1 MKFPLILSCGHSA
14 ATMCNC
20 WREVSKNYDQD
31 SPVTKALEQYQGA
44 WRQTLEGYGCHLPSG
59 RHHGPCPVCGGKDR
73 FRFDDKDGRGT
84 WFCSQCEPQSGGGL
98 LLLSRFLG
106 KPVIDVAK
114 ELIGDTSTRS
124 VAPKRFIP
132 INDDEARKAAHAAAK
147 KAAKMLVDSAVMANH
162 EYMDKK
168 GLSGEWLTN
177 SQPMYSAK
185 NDAIIKSGELLLVP
199 AYKSGELVN
208 VQKITNDGIKRP
220 ITGGDMQGVYHKFD
234 GKQNA
239 IGICEGF
246 ATGVTVSRMTGYTV
260 YCAFNT
266 GNLAEVGRYVREQN
280 PSARIVFFADNDDNQ
295 AGISAAES
303 AAIPVSGLIALPPEL
318 GDWDDYRQKHG
329 DEACKNTMREAI
341 QADMNRNKT
350 QTTIETSQAAVKQI
364 EVQHETVKKED
375 QQSTPEVFPPAGER
389 NGNRGSDTKNGIEAE
404 LYKESIGNDDYA
416 AYGVKPATTGFF
428 ASMSNQPAH
437 QPHSASV
444 EHRPVKTNSKLPE
457 GITFDGLDIENPP
470 GLAGEIVNYIRGGAS
485 RLLTGGAY
493 AAFALQCMGMAGAG
507 LTGFKNTKLALVTLV
522 LGMTA
527 SGKEHPQRVIKEL
540 LSANDITVYGDIRS
554 DKDVI
559 RSAVFDSG
567 RCFYVVDE
575 AQKILTTDKQ
585 NKHMTNTVN
594 VLMELSTTSLYQL
607 SNLHQKE
614 FLSQVETEK
623 TRIEKQIDAKK
634 NDIENK
640 GVLDSAT
647 VKKLELDITN
657 LESRLE
663 DIEAQ
668 MLVIQKGVRN
678 PALHLL
684 ASSTPQKLASI
695 VEEDNIE
702 SGFLG
707 RSLIFDCGVERG
719 ELLIDFDFD
728 NDSPSQKKLDAQFE
742 WLKVQIGLI
751 VQLAQDASKHGID
764 EAFTGKEFRYRP
776 TPEAVADLK
785 AIAKH
790 YDQHALRNHP
800 RVGGIY
806 SRFIER
812 ILSLSS
818 IMALGNIV
826 NGEAVIESSYV
837 RYALLL
843 AETSIEHLISN
854 LRINEGATQDTME
867 ARLEAVKEA
876 ILKRLKVDAKD
887 AQKGWRY
894 KSDIKNQL
902 KRRKF
907 YQDIQKKCDEVNQDA
922 FENAIIS
929 MAEIEHSPDRKQVR
943 LRR

>member
-98 LLLSRFLG
+98 LLLSRYLG
-106 KPVIDVAK
+106 KPVMDVAK

-124 VAPKRFIP
+124 IAPKRFIP

-147 KAAKMLVDSAVMANH
+147 KAAKMLVDSAVMASH

-168 GLSGEWLTN
+168 GLSGQWLTN
-177 SQPMYSAK
+177 SQSMYSAK
-185 NDAIIKSGELLLVP
+185 NNEVIDVGDLLLVP
-199 AYKSGELVN
+199 AYKNGELVN
-208 VQKITNDGIKRP
+208 VQKITCDGIKRP
-220 ITGGDMQGVYHKFD
+220 ITGGDMQGVYHKLD

-266 GNLAEVGRYVREQN
+266 GNLAEVGRYVREQH
-280 PSARIVFFADNDDNQ
+280 PTARIVFFADHDENQ

-303 AAIPVSGLIALPPEL
+303 AAIPVGGLIALPPEL

-329 DEACKNTMREAI
+329 DEACKNAMRAAI
-341 QADMNRNKT
+341 QADMNRSKT
-350 QTTIETSQAAVKQI
+350 QAITETSQATIKQI
-364 EVQHETVKKED
+364 EVQHEAAKKED
-375 QQSTPEVFPPAGER
+375 QQQTPEVLPPAGE
-389 NGNRGSDTKNGIEAE
+389 I
-404 LYKESIGNDDYA
+404 
-416 AYGVKPATTGFF
+416 KPAATGFF
-428 ASMSNQPAH
+428 ASMSNQSVNQSH
-437 QPHSASV
+437 GASV

-457 GITFDGLDIENPP
+457 GVTFDGRDIENPP

-559 RSAVFDSG
+559 RAAIFDSG

-585 NKHMTNTVN
+585 NKHMANTVN
-594 VLMELSTTSLYQL
+594 TLMELSTTSLYQL

-614 FLSQVETEK
+614 FMSQVETEK

-668 MLVIQKGVRN
+668 MIVIQKGVRN

-684 ASSTPQKLASI
+684 ASSTPQKLAAI

-728 NDSPSQKKLDAQFE
+728 NDSPSQKKLDTQFE

-785 AIAKH
+785 SIAKH

-806 SRFIER
+806 SRFIVR
-812 ILSLSS
+812 ILSLCS
-818 IMALGNIV
+818 IMDLGNIID
-826 NGEAVIESSYV
+826 GCAVIESSYV

-843 AETSIEHLISN
+843 AETSIEHLMSN

-867 ARLEAVKEA
+867 ARLEAGKEA
-876 ILKRLKVDAKD
+876 ILKRLKVDDKD

-907 YQDIQKKCDEVNQDA
+907 YQEIQKKCDEVNQDA

-929 MAEIEHSPDRKQVR
+929 MAEIEHSQDRKQVR

>member
-106 KPVIDVAK
+106 KPVMDVAK

-124 VAPKRFIP
+124 IAPKRFIP

-147 KAAKMLVDSAVMANH
+147 KAAKMLVDSSTMASH

-168 GLSGEWLTN
+168 GLTGQWLTN

-185 NDAIIKSGELLLVP
+185 NDAIIKAGDLLLVP
-199 AYKSGELVN
+199 AYKDDELAN
-208 VQKITNDGIKRP
+208 VQKITRDGIKRP
-220 ITGGDMQGVYHKFD
+220 ITGGDMQGVYHKLD

-246 ATGVTVSRMTGYTV
+246 ATGVTVSRITGYTV

-266 GNLAEVGRYVREQN
+266 GNLAEVARYVRGQHQA
-280 PSARIVFFADNDDNQ
+280 ARIVFFADNDDNQ

-303 AAIPVSGLIALPPEL
+303 AAIPVGGFIALPPEL

-329 DEACKNTMREAI
+329 DEACKNAMREAI
-341 QADMNRNKT
+341 QADMNRSKT
-350 QTTIETSQAAVKQI
+350 QATTETSQAMAKQI
-364 EVQHETVKKED
+364 EVQHEAAKKED
-375 QQSTPEVFPPAGER
+375 QQPSPEVFPPAGE
-389 NGNRGSDTKNGIEAE
+389 I
-404 LYKESIGNDDYA
+404 
-416 AYGVKPATTGFF
+416 KPATAGFF
-428 ASMSNQPAH
+428 ASMSNQSAN

-444 EHRPVKTNSKLPE
+444 EHRPIKTNSKLPD

-728 NDSPSQKKLDAQFE
+728 NDSPAQRKLDAQFE

-812 ILSLSS
+812 ILSLCS